1 MRKKS
6 FCLFAVLAMLLC
18 FMSSCDDG
26 VDYDLFGNISGTVID
41 FDTGDPI
48 SEALVTLTPGGYNT
62 YTGFDGTF
70 VFLDIEGTTCT
81 IRAQKTGYHTNSKD
95 VPLIPGGN
103 QNVVLTLERKSE

>member
-41 FDTGDPI
+41 YDTGEPI
-48 SEALVTLTPGGYNT
+48 SEALVTATPGGYNT
-62 YTGFDGTF
+62 STGLDGTF
-70 VFLDIEGTTCT
+70 VIIDFEGSVCY
-81 IRAQKTGYHTNSKD
+81 IRVQKTGYHPNSKD
-95 VPLIPGGN
+95 VPVIPGGN
-103 QNVVLTLERKSE
+103 QNVVMALKRE